1 MGFKLGKKSLSNLKG
16 VHPDLVKVVKRA
28 IELTECDFTITE
40 GLRTKA
46 TQALYVKQGKS
57 QTMNSKHLEGLA
69 VDLAAW
75 VVSKDTGK
83 GTINWN
89 FDYYFKIADAVRKAS
104 IELGIKVKWGGAWR
118 YLNDYDSSKKAYD
131 AYIAERKKLGKKS
144 FLDGVHF
151 EIDK

>member
-16 VHPDLVKVVKRA
+16 VHPDLVKVVNRA
-28 IELTECDFTITE
+28 IQLTECDFTVTE

-57 QTMNSKHLEGLA
+57 QTMNSKHLDGLA

-75 VVSKDTGK
+75 VN

-118 YLNDYDSSKKAYD
+118 YLNDYDSSRKAYD

-151 EIDK
+151 ELDK

>member
-1 MGFKLGKKSLSNLKG
+1 MTFKLSKKSLSKLEG
-16 VHPDLVKVVKRA
+16 VDPRLVKVIKRA
-28 IELTECDFTITE
+28 IEVTEIDFTITE

-75 VVSKDTGK
+75 VN

-104 IELGIKVKWGGAWR
+104 IELGIQVKWGGAWR

-131 AYIAERKKLGKKS
+131 AYIAERKKLGKKP

-151 EIDK
+151 ELDK

>member
-1 MGFKLGKKSLSNLKG
+1 MTFKLSKKSLSKLEG
-16 VHPDLVKVVKRA
+16 VDPRLVKVIKRA
-28 IELTECDFTITE
+28 IELTEVDFTITE
-40 GLRTKA
+40 GLRSKA

-75 VVSKDTGK
+75 VN

-131 AYIAERKKLGKKS
+131 AYIAERKKLGKKP

-151 EIDK
+151 ELDK

>member
-1 MGFKLGKKSLSNLKG
+1 MTFKLSQKSLSKLEG
-16 VHPDLVKVVKRA
+16 VDPRLVKVIKRA
-28 IELTECDFTITE
+28 IEVTEIDFTITE

-57 QTMNSKHLEGLA
+57 QTMNSKHLDGLA

-75 VVSKDTGK
+75 VN

-104 IELGIKVKWGGAWR
+104 IELGIQVKWGGAWR

-131 AYIAERKKLGKKS
+131 AYIAERKKLGKKP

-151 EIDK
+151 ELDK

>member
-1 MGFKLGKKSLSNLKG
+1 MSFKLGKRSLSNLEG
-16 VHPDLVKVVKRA
+16 VHPDLIKVVKRA
-28 IELTECDFTITE
+28 IELTECDFTVIE
-40 GLRTKA
+40 GLRSKE

-69 VDLAAW
+69 ADLAAW
-75 VVSKDTGK
+75 VNS
-83 GTINWN
+83 TINWN

-131 AYIAERKKLGKKS
+131 AYIAEGKNLGKKS

>member
-1 MGFKLGKKSLSNLKG
+1 MSFKLSQKSLSKLEG
-16 VHPDLVKVVKRA
+16 LHPDLVKVIKRA
-28 IELTECDFTITE
+28 IELTEIDFTITE
-40 GLRTKA
+40 GLRSKA
-46 TQALYVKQGKS
+46 TQALYIKQGKS

-75 VVSKDTGK
+75 VN

-89 FDYYFKIADAVRKAS
+89 FDYYFKIADAVRAAAL
-104 IELGIKVKWGGAWR
+104 ELNIKVRWGGAWR

-131 AYIAERKKLGKKS
+131 VYIAERQKLGKKP

-151 EIDK
+151 EIDKQ

>member
-1 MGFKLGKKSLSNLKG
+1 MGFKLGTKSLSNLKG

-28 IELTECDFTITE
+28 IELTECDFTVTE

-57 QTMNSKHLEGLA
+57 QTMNSKHLDGLA

-75 VVSKDTGK
+75 VN

-104 IELGIKVKWGGAWR
+104 IELGMKVKWGGAWR
-118 YLNDYDSSKKAYD
+118 YLNDYDSSRKAYD
-131 AYIAERKKLGKKS
+131 AYIAERKKLGKKP

-151 EIDK
+151 EIDN

>member
-1 MGFKLGKKSLSNLKG
+1 MTFKLSKKSLSKLEG
-16 VHPDLVKVVKRA
+16 VDPQLVKVIKRA
-28 IELTECDFTITE
+28 IEVTEVDFTITE

-57 QTMNSKHLEGLA
+57 QTMNSKHLDGLA

-75 VVSKDTGK
+75 VN
-83 GTINWN
+83 GTTNWN

-104 IELGIKVKWGGAWR
+104 IELGIKVKWGGAWC

-131 AYIAERKKLGKKS
+131 AYIAERKNLGKKP

>member
-1 MGFKLGKKSLSNLKG
+1 MTFKLSQKSLSKLEG
-16 VHPDLVKVVKRA
+16 VDPRLVKVIKRA
-28 IELTECDFTITE
+28 IEVTEVDFTITE
-40 GLRTKA
+40 GLRTRA
-46 TQALYVKQGKS
+46 TQALYVKQGKC

-75 VVSKDTGK
+75 VN

-89 FDYYFKIADAVRKAS
+89 FDYYFKIANAVRKAS
-104 IELGIKVKWGGAWR
+104 IELGIRVKWGGAWR

-131 AYIAERKKLGKKS
+131 AYLAEREKLGKKP

-151 EIDK
+151 ELDK

>member
-1 MGFKLGKKSLSNLKG
+1 MGFKLGTKSLSNLKG

-28 IELTECDFTITE
+28 IELTECDFTVTE

-57 QTMNSKHLEGLA
+57 QTMNSKHLDGLA

-75 VVSKDTGK
+75 VN

-89 FDYYFKIADAVRKAS
+89 FDHYFKIADAVRKAS
-104 IELGIKVKWGGAWR
+104 IELGIKIKWGGAWR
-118 YLNDYDSSKKAYD
+118 YLNDYDSSRKAYD
-131 AYIAERKKLGKKS
+131 AYIAERKKLGKKP

-151 EIDK
+151 EIDN

>member
-1 MGFKLGKKSLSNLKG
+1 MTFKLSQKSLSKLEG
-16 VHPDLVKVVKRA
+16 VDPRLVKVIKRA
-28 IELTECDFTITE
+28 IEVTEVDFTITE

-75 VVSKDTGK
+75 VN

>member
-1 MGFKLGKKSLSNLKG
+1 MGYKLGKKSLSNLKG

-28 IELTECDFTITE
+28 IELTECDFTVTE

-57 QTMNSKHLEGLA
+57 QTMNSKHLDGLA

-75 VVSKDTGK
+75 VN

-104 IELGIKVKWGGAWR
+104 IELGMKVKWGGAWR
-118 YLNDYDSSKKAYD
+118 YLNDYDNSRKAYA
-131 AYIAERKKLGKKS
+131 AYIAERKKLGKKP

-151 EIDK
+151 ELDK

>member
-1 MGFKLGKKSLSNLKG
+1 MSFKLGKRSLSNLEG

-40 GLRTKA
+40 GLRSKA

-75 VVSKDTGK
+75 VN

-89 FDYYFKIADAVRKAS
+89 FDYYFKIADAVRAAAL
-104 IELGIKVKWGGAWR
+104 ELNIKVRWGGAWR
-118 YLNDYDSSKKAYD
+118 YLNDYDSSKRAYD
-131 AYIAERKKLGKKS
+131 AYIAEREKLSKKP

-151 EIDK
+151 ELDKQ

>member
-1 MGFKLGKKSLSNLKG
+1 MTFKLSQKSLSKLEG
-16 VHPDLVKVVKRA
+16 VDPRLVKVIKRA
-28 IELTECDFTITE
+28 IEVTEVDFTITE

-75 VVSKDTGK
+75 VN

-104 IELGIKVKWGGAWR
+104 IELGIQVKWGGAWR
-118 YLNDYDSSKKAYD
+118 YLNDYDSSRKAYD
-131 AYIAERKKLGKKS
+131 AYIAERKKLGKKP

>member
-40 GLRTKA
+40 GLRTKER
-46 TQALYVKQGKS
+46 QALYVKQGKS
-57 QTMNSKHLEGLA
+57 QTMNSKHLDGLA

-75 VVSKDTGK
+75 VN

-104 IELGIKVKWGGAWR
+104 IELGMKVKWGGAWR
-118 YLNDYDSSKKAYD
+118 YLNDYDSSRKAYD
-131 AYIAERKKLGKKS
+131 AYIAERKKLGKKP

-151 EIDK
+151 ELDK

>member
-1 MGFKLGKKSLSNLKG
+1 MGYKLSTKSLSNLKG

-28 IELTECDFTITE
+28 IELTECDFTVTE

-57 QTMNSKHLEGLA
+57 QTMNSKHLDGLA

-75 VVSKDTGK
+75 VN

-104 IELGIKVKWGGAWR
+104 IELGMKVKWGGAWR
-118 YLNDYDSSKKAYD
+118 YLNDYDSSRKAYD
-131 AYIAERKKLGKKS
+131 AYIAERKKLGKKP
-144 FLDGVHF
+144 FLDGIHF
-151 EIDK
+151 ELDK

>member
-1 MGFKLGKKSLSNLKG
+1 MGYKLSQKSLSKLEG
-16 VHPDLVKVVKRA
+16 VEPQLVKVIKRA
-28 IELTECDFTITE
+28 IEVTEVDFTITE

-57 QTMNSKHLEGLA
+57 QTMNSKHLDGLA

-75 VVSKDTGK
+75 VN

-118 YLNDYDSSKKAYD
+118 YLSDYDSSKKAYD
-131 AYIAERKKLGKKS
+131 AYIVERKKLGKKP

>member
-1 MGFKLGKKSLSNLKG
+1 MGYKLGKKSLSNLKG
-16 VHPDLVKVVKRA
+16 VHPDLVKVVNRA
-28 IELTECDFTITE
+28 IQLTECDFTVTE

-57 QTMNSKHLEGLA
+57 QTMNSKHLDGLA

-75 VVSKDTGK
+75 VN
-83 GTINWN
+83 GTLNWN

-104 IELGIKVKWGGAWR
+104 IELGMKVKWGGAWR

-131 AYIAERKKLGKKS
+131 AYIAERKKLGKKP

-151 EIDK
+151 ELDK

>member
-1 MGFKLGKKSLSNLKG
+1 MGYKLGKKSLSNLKG

-28 IELTECDFTITE
+28 IELTECDFTVTE

-57 QTMNSKHLEGLA
+57 QTMNSKHLDGLA

-75 VVSKDTGK
+75 VN

-118 YLNDYDSSKKAYD
+118 YLNDYDSSRKAYD
-131 AYIAERKKLGKKS
+131 AYIAERKKLGKKP

-151 EIDK
+151 ELDK

>member
-1 MGFKLGKKSLSNLKG
+1 MTFKLSKKSLSKLEG
-16 VHPDLVKVVKRA
+16 VDPRLVKVIKGA
-28 IELTECDFTITE
+28 IEVTEVDFTITE

-57 QTMNSKHLEGLA
+57 QTMNSKHLDGLA

-75 VVSKDTGK
+75 VN

-118 YLNDYDSSKKAYD
+118 YLNDYDNSKKAYD

>member
-1 MGFKLGKKSLSNLKG
+1 MTFKLSKKSLSKLEG
-16 VHPDLVKVVKRA
+16 VDPRLVKVIKRA
-28 IELTECDFTITE
+28 IELTEVDFTITE
-40 GLRTKA
+40 GLRSKA

-57 QTMNSKHLEGLA
+57 QIMNSKHLEGLA

-75 VVSKDTGK
+75 VN
-83 GTINWN
+83 GTVNWN
-89 FDYYFKIADAVRKAS
+89 FDYYFKIADAVREAS

-131 AYIAERKKLGKKS
+131 AYIAERKKLAKKP

-151 EIDK
+151 EIDKL